1 MAAKGLLGATVKLV
15 PMLLLLGCGGAGEGR
30 LNQAAAP
37 AREPPGQTL
46 HVAPSA
52 DCVTVE
58 PCYASVQEA
67 LDAASDGDLIKV
79 AAGAYTTTAPQ
90 VARIEKDV
98 HLIGGY
104 HPQDWSRSDPGTNVT
119 VLDAEAVPGR
129 RGVAIDGPMATP
141 IKLAGFRIQRGY
153 AQGSDGGGIH
163 IAGGSVVLEDNT
175 VTKGAADGCGG
186 GVFVSDG
193 QVTMR
198 RNRMEANA
206 AAYGGGLCVAGGS
219 VSVEGDVLMGN
230 EARPS
235 GGAIAVSGGSLSGAN
250 VTVAGNPLAGA
261 GVYLTGGEVTG
272 IHWTLADNGQYGAV
286 ATLGVETDRGS
297 AGFVNTIVA
306 SHRRGF
312 FGSGVVAHR
321 TLFHDV
327 DNPCMAGA
335 SCVSNLFGDPQFLDP
350 AQGDYRI
357 GPDSAAINQGYG
369 TEVVTDTEGGPRPV
383 GAAPDLG
390 AHEARPGEMVADESV
405 AATPGD
411 RRVYLPL
418 VLRRAVAA
426 GP

>member
-1 MAAKGLLGATVKLV
+1 MVKLV
-15 PMLLLLGCGGAGEGR
+15 PMLLLLGCAGAGEGR
-30 LNQAAAP
+30 LDQAAAP
-37 AREPPGQTL
+37 SREPAARTH

-52 DCVTVE
+52 DCVTVH
-58 PCYASVQEA
+58 PCYATVQEA

-79 AAGAYTTTAPQ
+79 AGGVYNTTNPQ
-90 VARIEKDV
+90 VARIERGV

-104 HPQDWSRSDPGTNVT
+104 HPGDWSRSDPVTNVT

-129 RGVAIDGPMATP
+129 RGVTIDGPMATP
-141 IKLAGFRIQRGY
+141 ITLAGFRIQGGY
-153 AQGSDGGGIH
+153 AQESDGGGIH

-175 VTKGAADGCGG
+175 VVNSTAAACGG

-198 RNRMEANA
+198 RNRIEANA
-206 AAYGGGLCVAGGS
+206 AAYGGGLCIAGGS
-219 VSVEGDVLMGN
+219 VSVEGDAFTAN

-235 GGAIAVSGGSLSGAN
+235 GGAIAVGGGSLSGAN
-250 VTVAGNPLAGA
+250 VTVVGNPLAGA

-272 IHWTLADNGQYGAV
+272 VHWTLADNGQYGVV

-297 AGFVNTIVA
+297 AGFVNTVVA
-306 SHRRGF
+306 SHRSGF
-312 FGSGVVAHR
+312 CGSGVVAHR

-327 DNPCMAGA
+327 ENPCMAGA

-350 AQGDYRI
+350 GQGDYRI

-369 TEVVTDTEGGPRPV
+369 TEVVTDREGGARPV
-383 GAAPDLG
+383 GTAPDLG
-390 AHEARPGEMVADESV
+390 AHEARPVTTVPDEGG
-405 AATPGD
+405 AGTPGD

-418 VLRRAVAA
+418 VLRNVPSTGR
-426 GP
+426 